1 MSYTF
6 VEPTIFYELAYD
18 TAALAR
24 RRGLKNTF
32 VTNGFISEAPL
43 RELATVLD
51 AANID
56 LKFFKEETYR
66 RVSRARLQPILDAI
80 RLYHR
85 LGVWIEVT
93 TLVVPGVNDTV
104 EELTQ
109 IAEFVC
115 SVGPEI
121 PWHVIAF
128 YPAYRMTDTPP
139 TSAAMLRR
147 TREIGLAAGLRYV
160 YEGNIPGAGGENTRC
175 YRCGALLI
183 ERYGFFV
190 RANRI
195 RDGRCPECET
205 PIDGIGLCCDERRP
219 EAQEP

>member
-1 MSYTF
+1 M
-6 VEPTIFYELAYD
+6 
-18 TAALAR
+18 
-24 RRGLKNTF
+24 
-32 VTNGFISEAPL
+32 
-43 RELATVLD
+43 
-51 AANID
+51 
-56 LKFFKEETYR
+56 
-66 RVSRARLQPILDAI
+66 
-80 RLYHR
+80 
-85 LGVWIEVT
+85 
-93 TLVVPGVNDTV
+93 VVPGVNDTV

-121 PWHVIAF
+121 PWHVTAF

-147 TREIGLAAGLRYV
+147 ARAIGLEAGLHYV

-195 RDGRCPECET
+195 RAGRCPDCET
-205 PIDGIGLCCDERRP
+205 AIDGIELGLNERRLEP
-219 EAQEP
+219 QEPS